1 MKDRQLTFSS
11 IYFALS
17 IFFSY
22 AFYIRFWKWRDCI
35 EQAKSSCITPD
46 GDNVTSGGMF
56 WAVFAVLFLVAGI
69 RRLVKYVRRQL

>member
-17 IFFSY
+17 IFFMY
-22 AFYIRFWKWRDCI
+22 VFYIRFWKWRYCI

-46 GDNVTSGGMF
+46 GDNVTSGGML
-56 WAVFAVLFLVAGI
+56 WAGFAVLFLVAGI
-69 RRLVKYVRRQL
+69 RRLVKYARR